1 MGCKPVEGGSY
12 ESGNAC
18 IRSSA
23 REDFGTSIRN
33 QAEEEGYRSKLD
45 SIARQREAEGS
56 TEGAGEGETGERC
69 GGKKDVGAA
78 SVGGIWDLVS

>member
-1 MGCKPVEGGSY
+1 MGCKSVEGGSY
-12 ESGNAC
+12 QSGNAR

-23 REDFGTSIRN
+23 REDFGACIRN
-33 QAEEEGYRSKLD
+33 QKEEEGYRSKLD

-56 TEGAGEGETGERC
+56 TEGAGEGETGERR
-69 GGKKDVGAA
+69 GGKKDVGGT